1 MHVTSIDRYDIEPGT
16 LTEWTLL
23 PTAASLKSDIPPSYN
38 QRFHLDTARAHGFG
52 RSVWMAGSLDLPGT
66 LDRSA
71 VRRTFEI
78 FIRRHDA
85 LWTGFDVH
93 PTRIERL
100 MVPPDAVALKE
111 SHPVRFDNPVSLRA
125 HLRTRFTAECDPLT
139 FPAYLFA
146 IVQRP
151 TSSTVIAAFD
161 HTIVDGLSLVIALRE
176 LRQIYDLI
184 TSAPATDD
192 TQIGKVL
199 GDPGSFISYCETEAV
214 DTAIDDSDPRI
225 RAWSN
230 FYERCGGTAPTFPLD
245 LGVEQGR
252 PARQASDV
260 RVILDGPSTARLEEN
275 CLRAGG
281 SMFTGV
287 LSAIGTALQREGG
300 PLHLPLQFPLHT
312 RHNHRWKDSIGWLTA
327 TAPIVVPVSADG
339 SFEST
344 LTGTHASFRTA
355 LSLKGL
361 SMEQVRR
368 GVGDGYRRTRT
379 DLFMVSYIDYRKVAC
394 PEELRAMNA
403 HHISN
408 VTVCDDAQFWVSR
421 TGEGLSLRSRYPD
434 TATAHST
441 ISRFLDQLESVF
453 TEVVRNDITTPVP
466 AYS

>member
-23 PTAASLKSDIPPSYN
+23 PTAKTIKSDIPPSYN

-85 LWTGFDVH
+85 LWTGFDVR

-100 MVPPDAVALKE
+100 IVPPDAVALRE
-111 SHPVRFDNPVSLRA
+111 SDPVHFDDPVSLRA
-125 HLRTRFTAECDPLT
+125 HLCTKFTVECDPLT
-139 FPAYLFA
+139 FPAFLFA
-146 IVQRP
+146 TVERP

-176 LRQIYDLI
+176 LRQIYELI
-184 TSAPATDD
+184 TSTPAKDD
-192 TQIGKVL
+192 AQIGRAL
-199 GDPGSFISYCETEAV
+199 GDPGSFMAYCEAEAG
-214 DTAIDDSDPRI
+214 DPPAEDGDPRI
-225 RAWSN
+225 RAWSR
-230 FYERCGGTAPTFPLD
+230 FYEHCGGTAPRFPLD
-245 LGVEQGR
+245 LGVEPGR

-260 RVILDGPSTARLEEN
+260 RRLLDGPGAALLEEQ

-281 SMFTGV
+281 TMFTGV
-287 LSAIGTALQREGG
+287 LSAIGTALRREGG

-312 RHNHRWKDSIGWLTA
+312 RHDHRWKDSIGWLTA
-327 TAPIVVPVSADG
+327 TAPIVVPVAAHG

-344 LTGTHASFRTA
+344 LTGTHASFRSA
-355 LSLKGL
+355 LTLKGL

-368 GVGDGYRRTRT
+368 GVGEGYRRSRT
-379 DLFMVSYIDYRKVAC
+379 DLFMVSYIDYRKVTC
-394 PEELRAMNA
+394 PDELRAMNA

-421 TGEGLSLRSRYPD
+421 TEDGVSLRSRYPD
-434 TATAHST
+434 TATAHSA
-441 ISRFLDQLESVF
+441 IARFLDQLASVF
-453 TEVVRNDITTPVP
+453 TEVIRNDIMTPAP